1 VGASPQLIQT
11 IDRVLPW
18 SYPVSMS
25 WPDIPGL
32 PTAATDY
39 LQSHIAIG
47 DVYLWNYKNSVSVT
61 YGHMLSTL

>member
-1 VGASPQLIQT
+1 
-11 IDRVLPW
+11 
-18 SYPVSMS
+18 MS